1 MPNITVFISESN
13 RLKPDIASELSS
25 SFKDL
30 CVEVLR
36 AKESNVHVCYVYS
49 EIGFG
54 TPIYIEVKLRKEV
67 FRTAPVLNDFVSEI
81 DLLIRERV
89 GVVARIRCFSYENDS
104 IHAKN

>member
-13 RLKPDIASELSS
+13 RLGSDAVSALSS
-25 SFKDL
+25 SFAEL
-30 CVEVLR
+30 CMGVLK

-67 FRTAPVLNDFVSEI
+67 FRTAPVLSDFVNMI
-81 DLLIRERV
+81 DTLIREST
-89 GVVARIRCFSYENDS
+89 GVVARIRCFSFENDS

>member
-13 RLKPDIASELSS
+13 RLKSDVASGLSS

-30 CVEVLR
+30 CMEVLK
-36 AKESNVHVCYVYS
+36 AKESNVHVCYVYA

-54 TPIYIEVKLRKEV
+54 APIYIEVKLRKEV
-67 FRTAPVLNDFVSEI
+67 FRTASVLSDFVDGV
-81 DLLIRERV
+81 DLLIRAKT
-89 GVVARIRCFSYENDS
+89 GVAARIRCFSYENDS